1 MTEHEQNSDVKLLKC
16 LQRRDNLSKIQYIIL
31 LESRLRTLEWCA
43 YIMKHKVTIM
53 VRQSAELHTLMTW
66 QSGRIQGI

>member
-53 VRQSAELHTLMTW
+53 VR
-66 QSGRIQGI
+66 